1 MNLDVPVLPGRGRRA
16 AMLSVVALVSV
27 AAFGWPL
34 FFDPGS
40 ITNATQAPLV
50 FALVLPLILA
60 VVVAELTNEGM
71 DARTLAML
79 GVLAAVAAALR
90 PLGAGVAGLE
100 AIFFLIIVGGR
111 AFGAGF
117 GFALGSLSLFASALL
132 TSGVGPWLPYQMLA
146 SGLVGMGAGLLPRA
160 KGWSEIVLLSAYTAF
175 AAFAYGWI
183 MDFAFWPF
191 TLGLA
196 SELSFVPG
204 APITANLHRFVLFN
218 VATSMGWN
226 LGRALVNMLLV
237 VTLGPAV
244 LRIIRRAGRRAS
256 IASPV
261 PASM

>member
-1 MNLDVPVLPGRGRRA
+1 
-16 AMLSVVALVSV
+16 
-27 AAFGWPL
+27 
-34 FFDPGS
+34 
-40 ITNATQAPLV
+40 
-50 FALVLPLILA
+50 
-60 VVVAELTNEGM
+60 
-71 DARTLAML
+71 
-79 GVLAAVAAALR
+79 
-90 PLGAGVAGLE
+90 
-100 AIFFLIIVGGR
+100 
-111 AFGAGF
+111 
-117 GFALGSLSLFASALL
+117 
-132 TSGVGPWLPYQMLA
+132 
-146 SGLVGMGAGLLPRA
+146 
-160 KGWSEIVLLSAYTAF
+160 LLSAYTAF

-256 IASPV
+256 IATPA